1 MKRVFLLLFA
11 CCLLIAP
18 AAAAGGSGTAADPY
32 VIQTPA
38 ELQSM
43 QNNLAAYY
51 VLGNDIDMS
60 GVTSWTPIGTSS
72 APFRG
77 NFNGNGYTI
86 SNLDVSATSE
96 GFSLFGYLLS
106 ATISNVDF
114 DTVDI
119 DSPSTRDTS
128 IVSILGGAIGSGTT
142 NVNNVNVINSK
153 IIIRNGFNVG
163 FLMSN
168 CGDYASL
175 NINSCSVTNCI
186 AIVSRDVAGC
196 ILGSMRSTGTV
207 TISNCDVRNTILT
220 ISTYNLGGI
229 IGGHANGYVQ
239 ISNCGVY
246 DTTLKGVGG
255 VSGICSNSYSNS
267 ISKSV
272 SDCVVSGCSL
282 ISDED
287 VFGIA
292 GSSVASLTISNCA
305 VRNTNIHSSTIYD
318 IGPSGSYDSTSTA
331 TGITNV
337 PNRYL
342 YASGLTAA
350 PNAATVSYTLEG
362 QQGSTTVE
370 ATQGTAQSWA
380 WMFGDGATSSV
391 AEDTTHTYAAPGSYS
406 TSLTLKNYLDST
418 GVTVT
423 TSGYNILP
431 IPPTVSASANVLQ
444 LGQLTT
450 LSAVGTLF
458 STIQWQYST
467 DSGATWQD
475 ISGATTATYEWTPT
489 AGAYQVR
496 AHVTAVGTGFT
507 ADSNVLTVSV
517 YVPPTITDVSASP
530 TVVTAWP
537 QQITLSAT
545 VSDNGPDATTYQ
557 WQQQVIGTTTW
568 LDISGATTATYT
580 ASQTINSA
588 TQYRLIATGTGG
600 QTTSDTVW
608 IYPKSTATVSA
619 QTGTPTTSI
628 TLSADKTYGATTIQW
643 EYSTNGATTWL
654 DISGATSATYSWTP
668 QNAASYAVRAEI
680 TYGEYTLY
688 STYAYFVIYG
698 PPSITAVSVSPTI
711 GQYTETITLSAE
723 VTDTGTTPTTYQWQQ
738 SPEGQNTWTNIQGAT
753 TAQWIG
759 QLTFSGAT
767 DFRLIATGTGGQT
780 ISETVTYYIALPGE
794 IQSLT
799 ATPSVITLPGST
811 TLTATGS
818 NVISWEWQQY
828 TSGVWTP
835 IGYSASVTQRFTDAG
850 TYQFRVLATGA
861 DGAVVTSETIEV
873 IAGFAPSVSIT
884 SPNDGTRY
892 QSGERI
898 PLTAAITGT
907 DPTWEW
913 SFGSQDVQTGG
924 NSQTTWVE
932 YGIDGRYTISIR
944 VVSLFGTDED
954 SITIISGRESRPIA
968 TTPPIELES
977 DGIFEAT
984 DSLTPN
990 ENGMPDITGFI
1001 MSMSKPFTDMIG
1013 AWFYFVLFA
1022 VPYLIIWIRQKNII
1036 IPSILGVLFAAW
1048 VLIQLPAA
1056 ALPAAIAL
1064 ITLSVTGGLYGIY
1077 VKLQNR

>member
-1 MKRVFLLLFA
+1 MKKIIIFLIIF
-11 CCLLIAP
+11 CLLIS
-18 AAAAGGSGTAADPY
+18 AASAASITDC
-32 VIQTPA
+32 
-38 ELQSM
+38 
-43 QNNLAAYY
+43 
-51 VLGNDIDMS
+51 
-60 GVTSWTPIGTSS
+60 
-72 APFRG
+72 
-77 NFNGNGYTI
+77 
-86 SNLDVSATSE
+86 
-96 GFSLFGYLLS
+96 
-106 ATISNVDF
+106 
-114 DTVDI
+114 TV
-119 DSPSTRDTS
+119 
-128 IVSILGGAIGSGTT
+128 
-142 NVNNVNVINSK
+142 
-153 IIIRNGFNVG
+153 
-163 FLMSN
+163 
-168 CGDYASL
+168 
-175 NINSCSVTNCI
+175 
-186 AIVSRDVAGC
+186 
-196 ILGSMRSTGTV
+196 
-207 TISNCDVRNTILT
+207 
-220 ISTYNLGGI
+220 
-229 IGGHANGYVQ
+229 
-239 ISNCGVY
+239 
-246 DTTLKGVGG
+246 
-255 VSGICSNSYSNS
+255 
-267 ISKSV
+267 
-272 SDCVVSGCSL
+272 
-282 ISDED
+282 E
-287 VFGIA
+287 
-292 GSSVASLTISNCA
+292 
-305 VRNTNIHSSTIYD
+305 NTNIYAVSNLLP
-318 IGPSGSYDSTSTA
+318 IGPAAEIDSTSTA
-331 TGITNV
+331 SGITNV
-337 PNRYL
+337 AGRYL
-342 YASGLTAA
+342 YASGLTAT
-350 PNAATVSYTLEG
+350 PNGATVSYTLEG

-380 WMFGDGATSSV
+380 WTFGDGATSSV
-391 AEDTTHTYAAPGSYS
+391 AEDTTHTYAAPGTYS

-418 GVTVT
+418 GVTVA
-423 TSGYNILP
+423 TSRYNILP

-444 LGQLTT
+444 LGQSTT

-489 AGAYQVR
+489 AGVYQVR

-517 YVPPTITDVSASP
+517 YAPPTINA
-530 TVVTAWP
+530 VT
-537 QQITLSAT
+537 
-545 VSDNGPDATTYQ
+545 
-557 WQQQVIGTTTW
+557 
-568 LDISGATTATYT
+568 
-580 ASQTINSA
+580 
-588 TQYRLIATGTGG
+588 
-600 QTTSDTVW
+600 
-608 IYPKSTATVSA
+608 
-619 QTGTPTTSI
+619 
-628 TLSADKTYGATTIQW
+628 
-643 EYSTNGATTWL
+643 
-654 DISGATSATYSWTP
+654 
-668 QNAASYAVRAEI
+668 
-680 TYGEYTLY
+680 
-688 STYAYFVIYG
+688 
-698 PPSITAVSVSPTI
+698 VSPTI
-711 GQYTETITLSAE
+711 GQYTQTITLSAE
-723 VTDTGTTPTTYQWQQ
+723 VTDSGPTATTYQWQQ
-738 SPEGQNTWTNIQGAT
+738 SPQNQNTWTNIPGAT

-799 ATPSVITLPGST
+799 ATPSVVTLPGST

-898 PLTAAITGT
+898 PLTATITGT

-932 YGIDGRYTISIR
+932 YSIDGRYTISIR

-1001 MSMSKPFTDMIG
+1001 MRMSKPFTDMIG

>member
-1 MKRVFLLLFA
+1 MRKIIIFLIFF
-11 CCLLIAP
+11 CLLI
-18 AAAAGGSGTAADPY
+18 SGTSAAS
-32 VIQTPA
+32 IT
-38 ELQSM
+38 
-43 QNNLAAYY
+43 
-51 VLGNDIDMS
+51 GC
-60 GVTSWTPIGTSS
+60 
-72 APFRG
+72 
-77 NFNGNGYTI
+77 
-86 SNLDVSATSE
+86 
-96 GFSLFGYLLS
+96 
-106 ATISNVDF
+106 
-114 DTVDI
+114 TV
-119 DSPSTRDTS
+119 
-128 IVSILGGAIGSGTT
+128 
-142 NVNNVNVINSK
+142 
-153 IIIRNGFNVG
+153 
-163 FLMSN
+163 
-168 CGDYASL
+168 
-175 NINSCSVTNCI
+175 
-186 AIVSRDVAGC
+186 
-196 ILGSMRSTGTV
+196 
-207 TISNCDVRNTILT
+207 
-220 ISTYNLGGI
+220 
-229 IGGHANGYVQ
+229 
-239 ISNCGVY
+239 
-246 DTTLKGVGG
+246 
-255 VSGICSNSYSNS
+255 
-267 ISKSV
+267 
-272 SDCVVSGCSL
+272 
-282 ISDED
+282 E
-287 VFGIA
+287 
-292 GSSVASLTISNCA
+292 
-305 VRNTNIHSSTIYD
+305 NTNIYAGSTLLP
-318 IGPSGSYDSTSTA
+318 IGPSAEIDSTSTSS
-331 TGITNV
+331 GITNV
-337 PNRYL
+337 AGRYL
-342 YASGLTAA
+342 YASALTAT
-350 PNAATVSYTLEG
+350 PNGATVSYTLDG
-362 QQGSTTVE
+362 RQGSTTVE

-380 WMFGDGATSSV
+380 WTFGDGATSSV
-391 AEDTTHTYAAPGSYS
+391 AEDTTHTYAAPGTYS

-444 LGQLTT
+444 LGQSTT

-489 AGAYQVR
+489 AGVYQVR

-507 ADSNVLTVSV
+507 ADSNVLAVSV
-517 YVPPTITDVSASP
+517 YAPPTINA
-530 TVVTAWP
+530 VT
-537 QQITLSAT
+537 
-545 VSDNGPDATTYQ
+545 
-557 WQQQVIGTTTW
+557 
-568 LDISGATTATYT
+568 
-580 ASQTINSA
+580 
-588 TQYRLIATGTGG
+588 
-600 QTTSDTVW
+600 
-608 IYPKSTATVSA
+608 
-619 QTGTPTTSI
+619 
-628 TLSADKTYGATTIQW
+628 
-643 EYSTNGATTWL
+643 
-654 DISGATSATYSWTP
+654 
-668 QNAASYAVRAEI
+668 
-680 TYGEYTLY
+680 
-688 STYAYFVIYG
+688 
-698 PPSITAVSVSPTI
+698 VSPTI
-711 GQYTETITLSAE
+711 GQYTQTITLSAE
-723 VTDTGTTPTTYQWQQ
+723 VTDSGPAPTTYQWQQ

-759 QLTFSGAT
+759 QLTFDGPT

-861 DGAVVTSETIEV
+861 DGAVVTSETVEV

-898 PLTAAITGT
+898 PLTATITGT

>member
-1 MKRVFLLLFA
+1 MKKIIIFLIIF
-11 CCLLIAP
+11 CLLIS
-18 AAAAGGSGTAADPY
+18 AASAASITDC
-32 VIQTPA
+32 
-38 ELQSM
+38 
-43 QNNLAAYY
+43 
-51 VLGNDIDMS
+51 
-60 GVTSWTPIGTSS
+60 
-72 APFRG
+72 
-77 NFNGNGYTI
+77 
-86 SNLDVSATSE
+86 
-96 GFSLFGYLLS
+96 
-106 ATISNVDF
+106 
-114 DTVDI
+114 TV
-119 DSPSTRDTS
+119 
-128 IVSILGGAIGSGTT
+128 
-142 NVNNVNVINSK
+142 
-153 IIIRNGFNVG
+153 
-163 FLMSN
+163 
-168 CGDYASL
+168 
-175 NINSCSVTNCI
+175 
-186 AIVSRDVAGC
+186 
-196 ILGSMRSTGTV
+196 
-207 TISNCDVRNTILT
+207 
-220 ISTYNLGGI
+220 
-229 IGGHANGYVQ
+229 
-239 ISNCGVY
+239 
-246 DTTLKGVGG
+246 
-255 VSGICSNSYSNS
+255 
-267 ISKSV
+267 
-272 SDCVVSGCSL
+272 
-282 ISDED
+282 E
-287 VFGIA
+287 
-292 GSSVASLTISNCA
+292 
-305 VRNTNIHSSTIYD
+305 NTNIYAVSNLLP
-318 IGPSGSYDSTSTA
+318 IGPAAEIDSTSTA
-331 TGITNV
+331 SGITNV
-337 PNRYL
+337 AGRYL
-342 YASGLTAA
+342 YASGLTAT
-350 PNAATVSYTLEG
+350 PNGATVSYTLEG

-380 WMFGDGATSSV
+380 WTFGDGATSSV
-391 AEDTTHTYAAPGSYS
+391 AEDTTHTYAAPGTYS

-418 GVTVT
+418 GVTVA
-423 TSGYNILP
+423 TSRYNILP

-444 LGQLTT
+444 LGQSTT

-489 AGAYQVR
+489 AGVYQVR

-517 YVPPTITDVSASP
+517 YAPPTINA
-530 TVVTAWP
+530 VT
-537 QQITLSAT
+537 
-545 VSDNGPDATTYQ
+545 
-557 WQQQVIGTTTW
+557 
-568 LDISGATTATYT
+568 
-580 ASQTINSA
+580 
-588 TQYRLIATGTGG
+588 
-600 QTTSDTVW
+600 
-608 IYPKSTATVSA
+608 
-619 QTGTPTTSI
+619 
-628 TLSADKTYGATTIQW
+628 
-643 EYSTNGATTWL
+643 
-654 DISGATSATYSWTP
+654 
-668 QNAASYAVRAEI
+668 
-680 TYGEYTLY
+680 
-688 STYAYFVIYG
+688 
-698 PPSITAVSVSPTI
+698 VSPTI
-711 GQYTETITLSAE
+711 GQYTQTITLSAE
-723 VTDTGTTPTTYQWQQ
+723 VTDSGPTATTYQWQQ
-738 SPEGQNTWTNIQGAT
+738 SPQNQNTWTNIPGAT

-759 QLTFSGAT
+759 QLTFAGAT

-861 DGAVVTSETIEV
+861 DGAVVTSETVEV

-898 PLTAAITGT
+898 PLTATITGT

-1001 MSMSKPFTDMIG
+1001 MRMSKPFTDMIG

>member
-1 MKRVFLLLFA
+1 MKKIIIFLIFF
-11 CCLLIAP
+11 CLLISGAS
-18 AAAAGGSGTAADPY
+18 AASITGC
-32 VIQTPA
+32 
-38 ELQSM
+38 
-43 QNNLAAYY
+43 
-51 VLGNDIDMS
+51 
-60 GVTSWTPIGTSS
+60 
-72 APFRG
+72 
-77 NFNGNGYTI
+77 
-86 SNLDVSATSE
+86 
-96 GFSLFGYLLS
+96 
-106 ATISNVDF
+106 
-114 DTVDI
+114 TV
-119 DSPSTRDTS
+119 
-128 IVSILGGAIGSGTT
+128 
-142 NVNNVNVINSK
+142 
-153 IIIRNGFNVG
+153 
-163 FLMSN
+163 
-168 CGDYASL
+168 
-175 NINSCSVTNCI
+175 
-186 AIVSRDVAGC
+186 
-196 ILGSMRSTGTV
+196 
-207 TISNCDVRNTILT
+207 
-220 ISTYNLGGI
+220 
-229 IGGHANGYVQ
+229 
-239 ISNCGVY
+239 
-246 DTTLKGVGG
+246 
-255 VSGICSNSYSNS
+255 
-267 ISKSV
+267 
-272 SDCVVSGCSL
+272 
-282 ISDED
+282 E
-287 VFGIA
+287 
-292 GSSVASLTISNCA
+292 
-305 VRNTNIHSSTIYD
+305 NTNIYAGSNLFP
-318 IGPSGSYDSTSTA
+318 IGPAAEIDSTSTA

-342 YASGLTAA
+342 YASGLTAT
-350 PNAATVSYTLEG
+350 PNGATVSYTLEG

-380 WMFGDGATSSV
+380 WTFGDGATSSV
-391 AEDTTHTYAAPGSYS
+391 AEDTTHTYAAPGTYS

-444 LGQLTT
+444 LGQSIT

-489 AGAYQVR
+489 AGVYQVR

-517 YVPPTITDVSASP
+517 YAPPTINA
-530 TVVTAWP
+530 VT
-537 QQITLSAT
+537 
-545 VSDNGPDATTYQ
+545 
-557 WQQQVIGTTTW
+557 
-568 LDISGATTATYT
+568 
-580 ASQTINSA
+580 
-588 TQYRLIATGTGG
+588 
-600 QTTSDTVW
+600 
-608 IYPKSTATVSA
+608 
-619 QTGTPTTSI
+619 
-628 TLSADKTYGATTIQW
+628 
-643 EYSTNGATTWL
+643 
-654 DISGATSATYSWTP
+654 
-668 QNAASYAVRAEI
+668 
-680 TYGEYTLY
+680 
-688 STYAYFVIYG
+688 
-698 PPSITAVSVSPTI
+698 VSPTI

-723 VTDTGTTPTTYQWQQ
+723 VSDSGPDATTYQWQQ
-738 SPEGQNTWTNIQGAT
+738 SPQNQNTWTNIPGAT

-759 QLTFSGAT
+759 QLTFAGAT

-811 TLTATGS
+811 TLAATGS

-861 DGAVVTSETIEV
+861 DGAVVTSETVEV

-898 PLTAAITGT
+898 PLTATITGT

-913 SFGSQDVQTGG
+913 SFGSQDIQTGG

>member
-1 MKRVFLLLFA
+1 MRKIIIFLILL
-11 CCLLIAP
+11 CLVVSG
-18 AAAAGGSGTAADPY
+18 AAAASITGCT
-32 VIQTPA
+32 
-38 ELQSM
+38 
-43 QNNLAAYY
+43 
-51 VLGNDIDMS
+51 
-60 GVTSWTPIGTSS
+60 
-72 APFRG
+72 
-77 NFNGNGYTI
+77 
-86 SNLDVSATSE
+86 VSH
-96 GFSLFGYLLS
+96 
-106 ATISNVDF
+106 
-114 DTVDI
+114 
-119 DSPSTRDTS
+119 
-128 IVSILGGAIGSGTT
+128 T
-142 NVNNVNVINSK
+142 NV
-153 IIIRNGFNVG
+153 
-163 FLMSN
+163 
-168 CGDYASL
+168 Y
-175 NINSCSVTNCI
+175 
-186 AIVSRDVAGC
+186 
-196 ILGSMRSTGTV
+196 
-207 TISNCDVRNTILT
+207 
-220 ISTYNLGGI
+220 
-229 IGGHANGYVQ
+229 
-239 ISNCGVY
+239 
-246 DTTLKGVGG
+246 
-255 VSGICSNSYSNS
+255 
-267 ISKSV
+267 
-272 SDCVVSGCSL
+272 
-282 ISDED
+282 
-287 VFGIA
+287 A
-292 GSSVASLTISNCA
+292 GSNAF
-305 VRNTNIHSSTIYD
+305 D
-318 IGPSGSYDSTSTA
+318 IGPAGSYDSTSTA
-331 TGITNV
+331 TGVTNV
-337 PNRYL
+337 AGRYL

-350 PNAATVSYTLEG
+350 PNGKTVSYTLEG

-370 ATQGTAQSWA
+370 AAQGTAQSWA
-380 WMFGDGATSSV
+380 WIFGDGATSSV
-391 AEDTTHTYAAPGSYS
+391 AEDTSHTYAAPGTYS

-444 LGQLTT
+444 LGQSTT

-489 AGAYQVR
+489 AGVYQVR

-517 YVPPTITDVSASP
+517 YAPPTINA
-530 TVVTAWP
+530 VT
-537 QQITLSAT
+537 
-545 VSDNGPDATTYQ
+545 
-557 WQQQVIGTTTW
+557 
-568 LDISGATTATYT
+568 
-580 ASQTINSA
+580 
-588 TQYRLIATGTGG
+588 
-600 QTTSDTVW
+600 
-608 IYPKSTATVSA
+608 
-619 QTGTPTTSI
+619 
-628 TLSADKTYGATTIQW
+628 
-643 EYSTNGATTWL
+643 
-654 DISGATSATYSWTP
+654 
-668 QNAASYAVRAEI
+668 
-680 TYGEYTLY
+680 
-688 STYAYFVIYG
+688 
-698 PPSITAVSVSPTI
+698 VSPTI
-711 GQYTETITLSAE
+711 GQYTQTITLSAE
-723 VTDTGTTPTTYQWQQ
+723 VTDSGPAPTTYQWQQ

-799 ATPSVITLPGST
+799 ATPSVVTLPGST
-811 TLTATGS
+811 TLAATGS

-861 DGAVVTSETIEV
+861 DGAVVTSETVEV

-898 PLTAAITGT
+898 PLTATITGT

-913 SFGSQDVQTGG
+913 SFGSQDIQTGG

-968 TTPPIELES
+968 TTPPIGLES

>member
-1 MKRVFLLLFA
+1 MKRVFLLLLA

-32 VIQTPA
+32 IIQTAA
-38 ELQSM
+38 ELQSV

-51 VLGNDIDMS
+51 VLANDIDMS
-60 GVTSWTPIGTSS
+60 TISASWSPIGSESS
-72 APFRG
+72 PFYGSLDGR
-77 NFNGNGYTI
+77 NYVI
-86 SNLDVSATSE
+86 KNLNLNVNYRHAA
-96 GFSLFGYLLS
+96 LFGAICSGAQIKNINFVDCSVSSSYNS
-106 ATISNVDF
+106 ASTRASILAGLITGTSTDTLITIDNIDF
-114 DTVDI
+114 DSCTVYGAFDSVSLISGIVASNAKLQLSNCDVTDCSVTGASWVSVLGAQYYLPSDCTITNCNI
-119 DSPSTRDTS
+119 DNSYVYGSGHS
-128 IVSILGGAIGSGTT
+128 CGIIIGSFSSNDRGCTVLNC
-142 NVNNVNVINSK
+142 NVNNCVVSAN
-153 IIIRNGFNVG
+153 RNQVSTDAGLLIG
-163 FLMSN
+163 YIYRDSMGLIS
-168 CGDYASL
+168 D
-175 NINSCSVTNCI
+175 CSVKYSSLHCEFNDCGGILGNDGSTQPIQIINCI
-186 AIVSRDVAGC
+186 VENCCLNSAGSLSGGIC
-196 ILGSMRSTGTV
+196 GASNGDLE
-207 TISNCDVRNTILT
+207 ISNCDVI
-220 ISTYNLGGI
+220 
-229 IGGHANGYVQ
+229 
-239 ISNCGVY
+239 
-246 DTTLKGVGG
+246 
-255 VSGICSNSYSNS
+255 
-267 ISKSV
+267 
-272 SDCVVSGCSL
+272 
-282 ISDED
+282 
-287 VFGIA
+287 
-292 GSSVASLTISNCA
+292 
-305 VRNTNIHSSTIYD
+305 NTNVYAVANVND
-318 IGPSGSYDSTSTA
+318 IAPPGTYDSTSTA

-337 PNRYL
+337 ADRYL
-342 YASGLTAA
+342 YASGLSAT
-350 PNAATVSYTLEG
+350 PNGATVSYTLEG

-380 WMFGDGATSSV
+380 WTFGDGATSSV
-391 AEDTTHTYAAPGSYS
+391 AEDTTHTYAAPGTYS

-418 GVTVT
+418 GITVT
-423 TSGYNILP
+423 TSDYNILP

-444 LGQLTT
+444 LGQSTT

-489 AGAYQVR
+489 AGVYQVR
-496 AHVTAVGTGFT
+496 AHVSAVGTGFT

-517 YVPPTITDVSASP
+517 YAPPTINA
-530 TVVTAWP
+530 VT
-537 QQITLSAT
+537 
-545 VSDNGPDATTYQ
+545 
-557 WQQQVIGTTTW
+557 
-568 LDISGATTATYT
+568 
-580 ASQTINSA
+580 
-588 TQYRLIATGTGG
+588 
-600 QTTSDTVW
+600 
-608 IYPKSTATVSA
+608 
-619 QTGTPTTSI
+619 
-628 TLSADKTYGATTIQW
+628 
-643 EYSTNGATTWL
+643 
-654 DISGATSATYSWTP
+654 
-668 QNAASYAVRAEI
+668 
-680 TYGEYTLY
+680 
-688 STYAYFVIYG
+688 
-698 PPSITAVSVSPTI
+698 VSPTI
-711 GQYTETITLSAE
+711 GQYTQTITLSAE
-723 VTDTGTTPTTYQWQQ
+723 VTDSGPAPTTYQWQQ

-759 QLTFSGAT
+759 QLTFAGAT

-799 ATPSVITLPGST
+799 ATPSVVTLPGST

-861 DGAVVTSETIEV
+861 DGAVVTSETVEV

-898 PLTAAITGT
+898 PLTATITGT

>member
-1 MKRVFLLLFA
+1 MRKIIILLITF
-11 CCLLIAP
+11 CLLI
-18 AAAAGGSGTAADPY
+18 TAA
-32 VIQTPA
+32 
-38 ELQSM
+38 S
-43 QNNLAAYY
+43 AASITGCT
-51 VLGNDIDMS
+51 VE
-60 GVTSWTPIGTSS
+60 GTNIY
-72 APFRG
+72 AG
-77 NFNGNGYTI
+77 
-86 SNLDVSATSE
+86 SNL
-96 GFSLFGYLLS
+96 L
-106 ATISNVDF
+106 
-114 DTVDI
+114 
-119 DSPSTRDTS
+119 P
-128 IVSILGGAIGSGTT
+128 
-142 NVNNVNVINSK
+142 
-153 IIIRNGFNVG
+153 
-163 FLMSN
+163 
-168 CGDYASL
+168 
-175 NINSCSVTNCI
+175 
-186 AIVSRDVAGC
+186 
-196 ILGSMRSTGTV
+196 
-207 TISNCDVRNTILT
+207 
-220 ISTYNLGGI
+220 
-229 IGGHANGYVQ
+229 
-239 ISNCGVY
+239 
-246 DTTLKGVGG
+246 
-255 VSGICSNSYSNS
+255 
-267 ISKSV
+267 
-272 SDCVVSGCSL
+272 
-282 ISDED
+282 
-287 VFGIA
+287 
-292 GSSVASLTISNCA
+292 
-305 VRNTNIHSSTIYD
+305 
-318 IGPSGSYDSTSTA
+318 IGPSAEIDSTSTA

-337 PNRYL
+337 ADRYL
-342 YASGLTAA
+342 YASGLTAT
-350 PNAATVSYTLEG
+350 PNGATVSYTLEG
-362 QQGSTTVE
+362 QQGSTTIE
-370 ATQGTAQSWA
+370 ATHGTAQSWA
-380 WMFGDGATSSV
+380 WTFGDGATSSV
-391 AEDTTHTYAAPGSYS
+391 AEDITHTYAAPGTYS

-444 LGQLTT
+444 LGQSTT

-489 AGAYQVR
+489 AGVYQVR

-517 YVPPTITDVSASP
+517 YAPPLINAVTI
-530 TVVTAWP
+530 
-537 QQITLSAT
+537 
-545 VSDNGPDATTYQ
+545 
-557 WQQQVIGTTTW
+557 
-568 LDISGATTATYT
+568 
-580 ASQTINSA
+580 
-588 TQYRLIATGTGG
+588 
-600 QTTSDTVW
+600 
-608 IYPKSTATVSA
+608 
-619 QTGTPTTSI
+619 
-628 TLSADKTYGATTIQW
+628 
-643 EYSTNGATTWL
+643 
-654 DISGATSATYSWTP
+654 
-668 QNAASYAVRAEI
+668 
-680 TYGEYTLY
+680 
-688 STYAYFVIYG
+688 
-698 PPSITAVSVSPTI
+698 SPTI
-711 GQYTETITLSAE
+711 GQYTQTITLSAE
-723 VTDTGTTPTTYQWQQ
+723 VTDSGPAPTTYQWQQ

-759 QLTFSGAT
+759 QLTFAGAT

-780 ISETVTYYIALPGE
+780 ISEIVTYYIALPGE

-799 ATPSVITLPGST
+799 ATPSVVTLPGST
-811 TLTATGS
+811 TLAATGS

-861 DGAVVTSETIEV
+861 DGAVVTSETVEV

-898 PLTAAITGT
+898 PLTATITGT

>member
-1 MKRVFLLLFA
+1 MKRVFLLLLLA

-32 VIQTPA
+32 IIETAA

-51 VLGNDIDMS
+51 QLANDIDLS
-60 GVTSWTPIGTSS
+60 GVTWTPIGPSS
-72 APFRG
+72 APFTG
-77 NFNGNGYTI
+77 TLDGKGYTI
-86 SNLDVSATSE
+86 KNLILTSTSQYVGLFGVVSSGTIKNINIMDFYVSNQGSVTSFLISDVVYS
-96 GFSLFGYLLS
+96 GSLF
-106 ATISNVDF
+106 
-114 DTVDI
+114 
-119 DSPSTRDTS
+119 
-128 IVSILGGAIGSGTT
+128 IVE
-142 NVNNVNVINSK
+142 NVNVLNSALTTPGDYCGG
-153 IIIRNGFNVG
+153 IVG
-163 FLMSN
+163 FVNNGNLQIINCNVDNCRLESSADLISGITGRVSN
-168 CGDYASL
+168 NADCFISD
-175 NINSCSVTNCI
+175 CSVK
-186 AIVSRDVAGC
+186 
-196 ILGSMRSTGTV
+196 
-207 TISNCDVRNTILT
+207 NT
-220 ISTYNLGGI
+220 Y
-229 IGGHANGYVQ
+229 
-239 ISNCGVY
+239 
-246 DTTLKGVGG
+246 
-255 VSGICSNSYSNS
+255 VSGGY
-267 ISKSV
+267 
-272 SDCVVSGCSL
+272 GGL
-282 ISDED
+282 ISS
-287 VFGIA
+287 
-292 GSSVASLTISNCA
+292 GSYQSSLTISNCDTENCIIRGSYVGGLVGLCYGNGIININDCNQYNNVITSTFDNLVGGVIGNIINGDTSITNCNIYSSSIIGGGGIA
-305 VRNTNIHSSTIYD
+305 GNIASAATSSITNCDIIDSSIISSTSTGGISSYAASNTITGCNVENTNIYAPTYYNIA
-318 IGPSGSYDSTSTA
+318 PAGSYDSTSTA
-331 TGITNV
+331 SGITNV
-337 PNRYL
+337 AGRYL
-342 YASGLTAA
+342 YASGLTAT
-350 PNAATVSYTLEG
+350 PNGATVSYTLEG

-380 WMFGDGATSSV
+380 WTFGDGATSSV
-391 AEDTTHTYAAPGSYS
+391 AEDTTHTYAAPGTYS

-431 IPPTVSASANVLQ
+431 IPPTVSVSANVLQ
-444 LGQLTT
+444 LGQSTT

-489 AGAYQVR
+489 AGVYQLR

-517 YVPPTITDVSASP
+517 YAPPTINA
-530 TVVTAWP
+530 VT
-537 QQITLSAT
+537 
-545 VSDNGPDATTYQ
+545 
-557 WQQQVIGTTTW
+557 
-568 LDISGATTATYT
+568 
-580 ASQTINSA
+580 
-588 TQYRLIATGTGG
+588 
-600 QTTSDTVW
+600 
-608 IYPKSTATVSA
+608 
-619 QTGTPTTSI
+619 
-628 TLSADKTYGATTIQW
+628 
-643 EYSTNGATTWL
+643 
-654 DISGATSATYSWTP
+654 
-668 QNAASYAVRAEI
+668 
-680 TYGEYTLY
+680 
-688 STYAYFVIYG
+688 
-698 PPSITAVSVSPTI
+698 VSPTI
-711 GQYTETITLSAE
+711 GQYTQTITLSAE
-723 VTDTGTTPTTYQWQQ
+723 VSDSGPAPTTYQWQQ
-738 SPEGQNTWTNIQGAT
+738 SPQNQNTWTNIPGAT

-759 QLTFSGAT
+759 QLTFAGAT

-828 TSGVWTP
+828 TNGVWTP

-861 DGAVVTSETIEV
+861 DGAVVTSETVEV

-898 PLTAAITGT
+898 PLTATITGT

-932 YGIDGRYTISIR
+932 YRIDGRYTISIR